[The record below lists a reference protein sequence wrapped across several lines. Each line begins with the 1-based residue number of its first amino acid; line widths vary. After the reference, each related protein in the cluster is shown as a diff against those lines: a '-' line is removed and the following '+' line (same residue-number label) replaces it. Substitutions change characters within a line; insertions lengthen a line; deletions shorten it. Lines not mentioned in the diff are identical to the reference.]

1 MIPRPATALR
11 PTAMRPTDD
20 HPAPLRLLPAALG
33 AGTLALLLAGCL
45 NPSTTLTHAGKDPL
59 PDLAPASQEDL
70 ARPAHT
76 PRPVAVG
83 EPESPTPPASRSAT
97 AAVDLDGAPVTTM
110 PARSVTGLDRS
121 GWQEQV
127 VLQPRGQ
134 VEVQPGYFHLFEGF
148 GTDPRVTGAYPTT
161 ASALGVRQNT
171 TAVQEG
177 LAQPPMGIFWL
188 LVAPGAA
195 IVQPPWTTVRAPD
208 REVEWLPAS
217 AAPAAS
223 AVPATT
229 TPSTP

>member
-1 MIPRPATALR
+1 MPATADPSIPPRPRPAAI
-11 PTAMRPTDD
+11 
-20 HPAPLRLLPAALG
+20 G
-33 AGTLALLLAGCL
+33 AGALALLLGGCL
-45 NPSTTLTHAGKDPL
+45 NPSTTLTHAGKDPV
-59 PDLAPASQEDL
+59 PDLAPAAQEDL
-70 ARPAHT
+70 ATPAHA
-76 PRPVAVG
+76 PRPVPAG
-83 EPESPTPPASRSAT
+83 EPETPTPPASRNA
-97 AAVDLDGAPVTTM
+97 AVAVDLEGRPVTTM

-171 TAVQEG
+171 TALQEG

-195 IVQPPWTTVRAPD
+195 VVQPPWTTVRAPD

-217 AAPAAS
+217 AAPAPNAAPAPSAAPAPAS
-223 AVPATT
+223 APPATPT
-229 TPSTP
+229 TP